1 MPKEKPPTIRESIGL
16 LHELCCKR
24 FDVLE
29 QKLAHI
35 DDRCGKIEQELGALR
50 ETGVGG
56 VGGGGGAMNFMN
68 IENKIDHLNQNVK
81 PLSSPLNEH
90 LQTHLQVCNEDV
102 YSILGQKYTMYQ
114 FVSRCMCDHVDLFK
128 TEQGI
133 CVLYAFPF
141 QKNTIYMWNHDKQSW
156 DKMNQVTMKSIFELV
171 QRKLIALYNSLRLQ
185 NDEGL
190 LAFDLIEC
198 GMYLYE
204 DGFEKKYNDFK
215 KMIFQGLC

>member
-1 MPKEKPPTIRESIGL
+1 
-16 LHELCCKR
+16 
-24 FDVLE
+24 
-29 QKLAHI
+29 
-35 DDRCGKIEQELGALR
+35 
-50 ETGVGG
+50 
-56 VGGGGGAMNFMN
+56 
-68 IENKIDHLNQNVK
+68 
-81 PLSSPLNEH
+81 
-90 LQTHLQVCNEDV
+90 
-102 YSILGQKYTMYQ
+102 
-114 FVSRCMCDHVDLFK
+114 MCDHVDLFK